1 MDKLTLSSPA
11 KINLYLKITAK
22 RADGYHELRTLF
34 QAVDIF
40 DELTIEKAV
49 SGIEVLCDDPAV
61 PGGVK
66 NIAYKAAS
74 LLFAGRTD
82 FGVRITIKKRILS
95 LAGLGG
101 GSGNAAF
108 TLTGID
114 RLFNLKTPRQEL
126 SRLALLCGADVPF
139 FLNPGRALAEGI
151 GERLT
156 ILKQPEEMYFVL
168 VNPGIK
174 KPSTKAIY
182 GNFKFGLKKYS
193 GLGDNTLSDFSSS
206 GICRMLYNDL
216 EPVVAELYPV
226 ILQIKADLLAAG
238 AKGALMSGSGLTVFG
253 TARSVNQAQE
263 IASRLSG
270 KYPWV
275 KTATSFDGQV

>member
-1 MDKLTLSSPA
+1 MIRLS
-11 KINLYLKITAK
+11 
-22 RADGYHELRTLF
+22 
-34 QAVDIF
+34 
-40 DELTIEKAV
+40 
-49 SGIEVLCDDPAV
+49 